1 MIELTIPQAETA
13 VALSP
18 APTELAAVFP
28 GLILPIQMSQEEREN
43 ILYFTQEY
51 MTADCVETVDI
62 LTTSRRRPGE
72 KPQEDR
78 VYLDVYGVLCHR
90 VRLTNQ
96 TTGEYTFK
104 MRTVF
109 KVLLDGQ
116 VDYSYVSFVS
126 ETIFRDIQ
134 AFLTLNIRPMGQ
146 WEDPLTMIVK
156 SVGPMERRTYKF
168 QFVRRP

>member
-1 MIELTIPQAETA
+1 
-13 VALSP
+13 
-18 APTELAAVFP
+18 
-28 GLILPIQMSQEEREN
+28 
-43 ILYFTQEY
+43 
-51 MTADCVETVDI
+51 
-62 LTTSRRRPGE
+62 
-72 KPQEDR
+72 
-78 VYLDVYGVLCHR
+78 
-90 VRLTNQ
+90 
-96 TTGEYTFK
+96 
-104 MRTVF
+104 
-109 KVLLDGQ
+109 LLDGQ